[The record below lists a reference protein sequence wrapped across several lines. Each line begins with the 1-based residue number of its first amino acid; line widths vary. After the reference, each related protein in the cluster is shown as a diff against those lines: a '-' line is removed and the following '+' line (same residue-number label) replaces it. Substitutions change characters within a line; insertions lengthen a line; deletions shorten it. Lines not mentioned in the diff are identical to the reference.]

1 MNRHNDCLGG
11 ACAPRLCRYHQHV
24 PNGRRFEADT
34 IAFAAA
40 KIPLRREKTNFS
52 RLNLLSCVPRET
64 VRPGGVGRNR
74 RERYFPEQPSGGVAE
89 RRSGEFGVLERRS
102 RGPESGYKA
111 GGIGMADGAA
121 DGRVTGR
128 VTDRVTDRVVPQ
140 GRNGGRPDGRRGE
153 DGRRGAEKT
162 GRQTGSC
169 RRSGTAGGR
178 MGGKV
183 RTAGWVGS
191 GDRRGNVARQG
202 SVVVWP
208 RVKAG

>member
-11 ACAPRLCRYHQHV
+11 ACAPRLCRYHQHI

-89 RRSGEFGVLERRS
+89 RRSGELGVLERRS

-121 DGRVTGR
+121 DGRVTG
-128 VTDRVTDRVVPQ
+128 RVTDRVVPQ

>member
-11 ACAPRLCRYHQHV
+11 ACAPRLCRYHQHI

-128 VTDRVTDRVVPQ
+128 VTDRVVPQ

-153 DGRRGAEKT
+153 DGRRGGRKDRATDRVVPQVWNGGWPDGRQGEDGRMGRV
-162 GRQTGSC
+162 GRQTGQC
-169 RRSGTAGGR
+169 G
-178 MGGKV
+178 
-183 RTAGWVGS
+183 
-191 GDRRGNVARQG
+191 
-202 SVVVWP
+202 
-208 RVKAG
+208 KAG

>member
-11 ACAPRLCRYHQHV
+11 ACAPRLCRYHQHI

-89 RRSGEFGVLERRS
+89 RRSGEFGALERRS
-102 RGPESGYKA
+102 RGPESGYRA
-111 GGIGMADGAA
+111 GGIE
-121 DGRVTGR
+121 DGRWSGGRTGDGVAVKSGGR
-128 VTDRVTDRVVPQ
+128 AAGRATDRVVPQ
-140 GRNGGRPDGRRGE
+140 GWNGGRPDGRRGE
-153 DGRRGAEKT
+153 NGRGQKRPGDRPSRAT
-162 GRQTGSC
+162 GLE
-169 RRSGTAGGR
+169 RR
-178 MGGKV
+178 V
-183 RTAGWVGS
+183 AGWA
-191 GDRRGNVARQG
+191 AR
-202 SVVVWP
+202 
-208 RVKAG
+208 

>member
-11 ACAPRLCRYHQHV
+11 ACAPRLCRYHQHI

-128 VTDRVTDRVVPQ
+128 VTDRVVPQ

>member
-11 ACAPRLCRYHQHV
+11 ACAPRLCRYHQHI

-102 RGPESGYKA
+102 RGPESGYKS

-121 DGRVTGR
+121 DGRVTG
-128 VTDRVTDRVVPQ
+128 RVTDRVVPQ

-162 GRQTGSC
+162 GRQTGAC

-191 GDRRGNVARQG
+191 GDRRGGVARQD